1 MPDDRKSLLRSL
13 FYQFDPVGLPGGV
26 DLREAGE
33 VQEGIFVRVDLVVYL
48 GYVAFVGAEHG
59 RKGAEFY
66 PAQEEFFGAMVL
78 EHGIVYGGVAADVRM
93 FEAVAREPAGEQAR
107 HGALDAVVFVPVDEL
122 VPGPEQRAVAGALRV
137 AGAVEEDDVLAPAG
151 LVYSLTVHPS
161 PLLGVAVVVGLRV
174 GSGEQYRVIGESL
187 AEVGHPA
194 GGSTIDELPFD
205 YLLDPDPRLR
215 VRQIHEGRGEAGD
228 RDPVRLS
235 IPILYQI
242 AVSCGLLKEVAAVIL
257 LLRGVFTEERV
268 YVGHEP
274 DIPLLQALPQRT
286 PVWVVIPV
294 QLPVPPELGAEAG
307 LPLPHPVL

>member
-78 EHGIVYGGVAADVRM
+78 EHGIVYGGV
-93 FEAVAREPAGEQAR
+93 
-107 HGALDAVVFVPVDEL
+107 
-122 VPGPEQRAVAGALRV
+122 
-137 AGAVEEDDVLAPAG
+137 
-151 LVYSLTVHPS
+151 
-161 PLLGVAVVVGLRV
+161 
-174 GSGEQYRVIGESL
+174 GESL

>member
-13 FYQFDPVGLPGGV
+13 FHQFDPVGLPGGV

-78 EHGIVYGGVAADVRM
+78 KHGIVYGGVAADVRM

-107 HGALDAVVFVPVDEL
+107 HGALDAVVL
-122 VPGPEQRAVAGALRV
+122 V
-137 AGAVEEDDVLAPAG
+137 PAG
-151 LVYSLTVHPS
+151 LDDGFTVHPG

-174 GSGEQYRVIGESL
+174 GAREQHGVVGESL

-205 YLLDPDPRLR
+205 YLFDPGPRLR
-215 VRQIHEGRGEAGD
+215 IRQIHEGRREAGD

-235 IPILYQI
+235 ILILYQI
-242 AVSCGLLKEVAAVIL
+242 AVLCGLLKEVAAMIL
-257 LLRGVFTEERV
+257 LLRGVVTEERV
-268 YVGHEP
+268 YVGHDP
-274 DIPLLQALPQRT
+274 DVPLLQALPQRT

-294 QLPVPPELGAEAG
+294 QLPVPPELGAEAR